1 MPISGPQ
8 PVAVDGAKGLHVRL
22 CDACGSGL
30 GIPVAGPRTLRGDA
44 DVFVRGRLHNAARG
58 DGLRSAEK
66 SRWRAHVA
74 GRADGMYNA
83 VAGPSTSRGFTL
95 IEVLLAT
102 ALLAAG
108 LALAF
113 ATLRAAT
120 ATATRGEAIAA
131 RSERMRAVEG
141 FLRARLTAARPVAFA
156 LDADSGL
163 AQRFIGESDRM
174 RFVADLPD
182 YLGHGGPYLH
192 ELALERDGDALR
204 LTVALTVVQGGAVV
218 EEPDPRAPEMLA
230 EGLRAVRFRYRAM
243 DADNRPGQWQE
254 QWHTPESLPLQVEI
268 DLQDADGRGWP
279 PLVVAL
285 PLAGSYGAPPEILQ

>member
-1 MPISGPQ
+1 MSAERGGLVERAIRVPGGQ
-8 PVAVDGAKGLHVRL
+8 LVAGGAEGGVCGRMQGAGRGGGALAVVGHPERVVRGRLGGGRRGGGLR
-22 CDACGSGL
+22 
-30 GIPVAGPRTLRGDA
+30 IPVAGRGTL
-44 DVFVRGRLHNAARG
+44 
-58 DGLRSAEK
+58 
-66 SRWRAHVA
+66 
-74 GRADGMYNA
+74 
-83 VAGPSTSRGFTL
+83 RGFTL

-120 ATATRGEAIAA
+120 AAATRGEAIAA

-141 FLRARLTAARPVAFA
+141 FLRARLAATRPVAFA

-163 AQRFIGESDRM
+163 AQRFSGEPDRM

-204 LTVALTVVQGGAVV
+204 LTVALTVVQGGEVV
-218 EEPDPRAPEMLA
+218 EEADPRAPELLA
-230 EGLRAVRFRYRAM
+230 EGLRMVRFRYRAM
-243 DADNRPGQWQE
+243 DADNRLGEWQE
-254 QWHTPESLPLQVEI
+254 QWRTPEALPLQVEI
-268 DLQDADGRGWP
+268 DLQDADGRDWP

-285 PLAGSYGAPPEILQ
+285 PLAGSYAAAPGSRE

>member
-1 MPISGPQ
+1 M
-8 PVAVDGAKGLHVRL
+8 
-22 CDACGSGL
+22 
-30 GIPVAGPRTLRGDA
+30 
-44 DVFVRGRLHNAARG
+44 
-58 DGLRSAEK
+58 
-66 SRWRAHVA
+66 
-74 GRADGMYNA
+74 
-83 VAGPSTSRGFTL
+83 RGFTL

-120 ATATRGEAIAA
+120 ATANRGEAIAA

-141 FLRARLTAARPVAFA
+141 FLRARLVATRPVAFA
-156 LDADSGL
+156 IEADSGL
-163 AQRFIGESDRM
+163 AQRFVGEPGRM

-192 ELALERDGDALR
+192 EFAVERDGGDTLR
-204 LTVALTVVQGGAVV
+204 LTVALSVVQGGEVV
-218 EEPDPRAPEMLA
+218 QEREPRAPELLA

-243 DADNRPGQWQE
+243 DADNRLGQWQE
-254 QWHTPESLPLQVEI
+254 QWRTPEALPLQVEI
-268 DLQDADGRGWP
+268 DLQDADGRDWP

-285 PLAGSYGAPPEILQ
+285 PLAGSYAAAPGNMQ